1 MRLLICDSFRIST
14 FVLPTKVE
22 DYFTINYYYSSGSFS
37 TIETLNLEA
46 KNGVWNL
53 LTNESLII
61 KLGDDFLKEVV
72 LKEYSI
78 YKINFSDIK
87 ENIYIYVL
95 GDSVNYYN
103 YSTLESQ
110 KIVIG
115 NSANATICCADKV
128 SLEEQLVIYRD
139 GNSNFNVVNN
149 DNPNLYVYLN
159 GYTFKEKK
167 LEIGDVIFLNG
178 LKIIWMG
185 NFIKVNQIGTQARFV
200 KLTTFNDSVNN
211 EYTKV
216 SDLERN
222 VKLFKEND
230 IFFHTPI
237 LRSDIKE
244 YTVNIELPPPPY
256 NEQGMPMILTIG
268 SSVMFGL
275 VSCVTGISA
284 VQGLIQGNM
293 DKTSAIIELVI
304 CFFND
309 CFFNNFSYNY

>member
-1 MRLLICDSFRIST
+1 MDASCISYLLYFQIIIDFSWYLCYTYYSRMVLEMRLLICDSFRIST

-61 KLGDDFLKEVV
+61 KLGDVFLKEVV

-185 NFIKVNQIGTQARFV
+185 NFIKVNF
-200 KLTTFNDSVNN
+200 
-211 EYTKV
+211 TK
-216 SDLERN
+216 R
-222 VKLFKEND
+222 
-230 IFFHTPI
+230 
-237 LRSDIKE
+237 
-244 YTVNIELPPPPY
+244 
-256 NEQGMPMILTIG
+256 
-268 SSVMFGL
+268 
-275 VSCVTGISA
+275 A
-284 VQGLIQGNM
+284 
-293 DKTSAIIELVI
+293 
-304 CFFND
+304 
-309 CFFNNFSYNY
+309 